1 MSGVQ
6 REAPMPDT
14 IRQADY
20 YYTMVPDKPGE
31 GAKVLGLLRAAG
43 VNLLAFSAFPSARKS
58 QADFVPA
65 DAAAF
70 VAAAK
75 AAKVKLKGP
84 KKCFLIEGDDR
95 PGAPAGVGRERDDA
109 PLVQAERQLPLRP
122 VPRRDGALQRVARRV
137 QHPVLGVGHVAVVGE
152 QRHHGGRVPPVHHL
166 REQRGLLRDGVGDG
180 GPRRLV
186 RGGASRG
193 RRRTTSSRR

>member
-1 MSGVQ
+1 MGRSVRHQQYRPRPRSASSHLRGPPPGVDNMSGVQ
-6 REAPMPDT
+6 REAAMPDT

-43 VNLLAFSAFPSARKS
+43 VNLLAFSAFPSARKA

-75 AAKVKLKGP
+75 QAKIKLKGP

-95 PGAPAGVGRERDDA
+95 V
-109 PLVQAERQLPLRP
+109 
-122 VPRRDGALQRVARRV
+122 GALYQTMTRLGDAKINVTAVDAVTSGMGRWAAILWVKQRDLKKAA
-137 QHPVLGVGHVAVVGE
+137 QILGAM
-152 QRHHGGRVPPVHHL
+152 
-166 REQRGLLRDGVGDG
+166 
-180 GPRRLV
+180 
-186 RGGASRG
+186 
-193 RRRTTSSRR
+193 